1 MLRELGYSDFQ
12 TGKTK
17 LFIRSSRTLFE
28 LQAQKAKFLKTAG
41 EVVPASEQ
49 LIFADKV
56 TGYDQG
62 VACECLLVLTG
73 DALRLMRG
81 KR

>member
-1 MLRELGYSDFQ
+1 
-12 TGKTK
+12 
-17 LFIRSSRTLFE
+17 